1 MPNGLPPD
9 IDCLSD
15 DEARPI
21 SSEVVA
27 ADAASLP
34 DKAAKHARKR
44 KVKQDSAQ
52 QRVDEVEA
60 VFKRLRQ
67 VVFTNCK
74 CKDSSC
80 RDPWRNDHGKLHALF
95 QSRLRLRDLPKHESD
110 TEVVQLIQ
118 CQLLVLLF
126 FYECY
131 VHVALVLANGWHETS
146 VAKVYHLL
154 QRSGSRE
161 RYSLEIDGHPVC
173 QRSFRLLYGIGKH
186 RFGRLRRAALKDE
199 GCPMDQRCLPKEGL
213 LRPDSARPH
222 IVEWL
227 QKMYNTAAEPLPEAP
242 TMMVEETF
250 LKNPKIKLRGKK
262 PRHRRRQGFLPQ
274 DLKGRKLK
282 FLPPNT
288 INGYCELCSLELG
301 RRVNRRQFCLVWE
314 ETFPHLLIRNK
325 SQHGKC
331 GQCVRHRLVLKRLAK
346 KPIARRA
353 QMEYFRGHLQ
363 TQYKDRCR
371 YWKNRSESI
380 QGPLPDGSARLT
392 LIIDSVDHSKFML
405 PRSLATQAKCFSN
418 FIRPTLSTT
427 AIICHGYGLFVYIS
441 EPNVVHDSSW
451 SCDLLCHALSTVVS
465 QFSLDLRKFHVEVHG
480 DNSSKELKNNSCLRL
495 LAGLTA
501 AHRIRSG
508 AVSTLMAGHS
518 HEDIDAT
525 FSVLCAWIQRQQELH
540 DAEDYVRSVADW
552 LRSPGLRPNEAF
564 KKVYK

>member
-67 VVFTNCK
+67 VVLTNCK

-131 VHVALVLANGWHETS
+131 VHVALVLANGWRETS

-199 GCPMDQRCLPKEGL
+199 GCPMDQRCLPKEGWVGSGWVFS
-213 LRPDSARPH
+213 PARIMP
-222 IVEWL
+222 
-227 QKMYNTAAEPLPEAP
+227 
-242 TMMVEETF
+242 
-250 LKNPKIKLRGKK
+250 
-262 PRHRRRQGFLPQ
+262 
-274 DLKGRKLK
+274 
-282 FLPPNT
+282 
-288 INGYCELCSLELG
+288 S
-301 RRVNRRQFCLVWE
+301 
-314 ETFPHLLIRNK
+314 
-325 SQHGKC
+325 
-331 GQCVRHRLVLKRLAK
+331 
-346 KPIARRA
+346 
-353 QMEYFRGHLQ
+353 
-363 TQYKDRCR
+363 
-371 YWKNRSESI
+371 
-380 QGPLPDGSARLT
+380 
-392 LIIDSVDHSKFML
+392 
-405 PRSLATQAKCFSN
+405 
-418 FIRPTLSTT
+418 
-427 AIICHGYGLFVYIS
+427 
-441 EPNVVHDSSW
+441 
-451 SCDLLCHALSTVVS
+451 
-465 QFSLDLRKFHVEVHG
+465 
-480 DNSSKELKNNSCLRL
+480 
-495 LAGLTA
+495 
-501 AHRIRSG
+501 
-508 AVSTLMAGHS
+508 
-518 HEDIDAT
+518 
-525 FSVLCAWIQRQQELH
+525 
-540 DAEDYVRSVADW
+540 
-552 LRSPGLRPNEAF
+552 
-564 KKVYK
+564 